1 MKDLIERLRIV
12 AKYHR
17 TDRQASDDAVILE
30 AADAIERLSVAS
42 NEEFPALV
50 LSVALSAT
58 DMQVIH
64 TYLGAHAIQAQAPL
78 KAENTQ
84 LRSNHERL
92 KKMVDDGSINDRT
105 YSAGIE
111 QERVIEKLE
120 AENAQLKAELASRE
134 WQPIET
140 APKDMFSRLY
150 RVRGYCVQGFV
161 DAAGILQSQNDRYE
175 WQKMVA
181 APTHWMPLPTPPG
194 AKP

>member
-1 MKDLIERLRIV
+1 MNNERDCKHGQLARSCEICG
-12 AKYHR
+12 
-17 TDRQASDDAVILE
+17 LE
-30 AADAIERLSVAS
+30 AADAIERLSIAS

-64 TYLGAHAIQAQAPL
+64 TYLGAHAIQAQAPM
-78 KAENTQ
+78 KAEN
-84 LRSNHERL
+84 E
-92 KKMVDDGSINDRT
+92 
-105 YSAGIE
+105 
-111 QERVIEKLE
+111 
-120 AENAQLKAELASRE
+120 QLKAELAARE

-181 APTHWMPLPTPPG
+181 APTHWMQLPAAPG
-194 AKP
+194 AAP